1 MLGTNLFWFFLHML
15 FCCDFLYAF
24 LICIFY
30 FSSFLGPFSFFLSF
44 ISFFANSI
52 VHIFCSHP
60 HLCPEMWGARTS
72 TNRFFGLLF
81 VSLDSTKPVV
91 ILLSLA
97 VTSWFICVAEV
108 PYSELNRS
116 TFSLYGAFVFSHIG
130 SLNLFRLKFKEQW
143 ITEVTFCWPVGY
155 SLWRWLQK

>member
-1 MLGTNLFWFFLHML
+1 MHARYQFVLVFFAH
-15 FCCDFLYAF
+15 AF
-24 LICIFY
+24 LLWLFICFPHLYILFQ
-30 FSSFLGPFSFFLSF
+30 FLFGSFFFLSVF
-44 ISFFANSI
+44 HIFLRKFN
-52 VHIFCSHP
+52 IFCSHP

-116 TFSLYGAFVFSHIG
+116 TFSLYGALVFSHIG

-143 ITEVTFCWPVGY
+143 MTEVTFCWPVGY